1 MKVSEPAMAYSANSL
16 QQLKDKLIATIDA
29 SSDTKT
35 LEQCLELLHASDNGM
50 PCVFTDE
57 EFEEELRL
65 SEESGYASEQDLK
78 RCFGKWQL

>member
-1 MKVSEPAMAYSANSL
+1 MEV
-16 QQLKDKLIATIDA
+16 
-29 SSDTKT
+29 
-35 LEQCLELLHASDNGM
+35 LENDM